1 MVLFL
6 LSAWSSPSAPFGL
19 SFNDKVVHLAL
30 YTVLGVGLGYGRYR
44 VASSVPHVLLLG
56 IGALYGASDEWHQGF
71 VVGRSPAWG
80 DWFADV
86 AGVAVGY
93 GLVLVLLARL
103 AHRAKPEATES
114 RRNDSE

>member
-1 MVLFL
+1 L
-6 LSAWSSPSAPFGL
+6 LSAWSNPSPPWGL

-44 VASSVPHVLLLG
+44 VASSLPHVLLLG

-71 VVGRSPAWG
+71 VYGRSPEWG

-86 AGVAVGY
+86 AGVALGY
-93 GLVLVLLARL
+93 GLVLVLLALL
-103 AHRAKPEATES
+103 AHRARPKARES
-114 RRNDSE
+114 RRDDSD